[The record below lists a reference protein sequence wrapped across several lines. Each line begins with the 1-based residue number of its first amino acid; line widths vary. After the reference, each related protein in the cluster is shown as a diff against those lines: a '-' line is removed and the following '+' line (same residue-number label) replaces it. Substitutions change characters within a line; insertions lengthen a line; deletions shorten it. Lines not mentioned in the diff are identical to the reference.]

1 MSTETDR
8 DRYYMGLAL
17 NEAKK
22 GLGRTSPNPHVGS
35 VIVKDDQVV
44 GRGYHRRA
52 GTPHAEIHALAAAG
66 AESRGATLYVTLEP
80 CSHTGRTPPCCEA
93 VAKSGVAR
101 VVVGM
106 EDPNPLVQGRGIRY
120 LLERGI
126 AVTSGVLEERC
137 RRLNRPF
144 IKHITT
150 GLPWV
155 VMKAGMSLDGR
166 ITYDGRQ
173 TGWMTG
179 AETSTLVHRLRDRCD
194 AILVGAGTVL
204 VDDPALTT
212 RLPGRQKGRDAHR
225 VILDSRLS
233 IPEQAKVLD
242 GDSPARTFI
251 FCGSDADPV
260 KRARLEEKGIS
271 VHRVDRGVGGGVDL
285 PQVLRRLGEQGI
297 TSILVEGGAK
307 VHGSML
313 SQRLYDY
320 AHLFYAPV
328 FAGDNGMAFQ
338 SGYSSAGRDTAHRL
352 TEVRY
357 RRCGEDMMVSGRL
370 MYR

>member
-1 MSTETDR
+1 MNTEIDQ
-8 DRYYMGLAL
+8 RYMRLAL
-17 NEAKK
+17 AEAKK
-22 GLGRTSPNPHVGS
+22 GLGRTSPNPCVGS
-35 VIVKDDQVV
+35 VIVKNDRVI
-44 GRGYHRRA
+44 GRGYHRKA

-66 AESRGATLYVTLEP
+66 TESRGATLYVTLEP

-106 EDPNPLVQGRGIRY
+106 EDPNPLVQGRGTRY
-120 LLERGI
+120 LLDRGI
-126 AVTSGVLEERC
+126 TVTSGVLEEQC
-137 RRLNRPF
+137 RRLNWPF

-166 ITYDGRQ
+166 ITYNGRQ

-179 AETSTLVHRLRDRCD
+179 NETSAVVHRLRDRYD
-194 AILVGAGTVL
+194 AILVGVGTVV

-212 RLPGRQKGRDAHR
+212 RLPGRKKGRDAHR
-225 VILDSRLS
+225 VILDSGLFIS
-233 IPEQAKVLD
+233 EQAKVLS
-242 GDSPARTFI
+242 GGSTARTFI
-251 FCGSDADPV
+251 FCGAEADPA
-260 KRARLEEKGIS
+260 KCARLEERGVR
-271 VHRVDRGVGGGVDL
+271 VHRVDCEGDGRVEL
-285 PQVLRRLGEQGI
+285 QQVLRQLGEQGI
-297 TSILVEGGAK
+297 SSLLVEGGAK

-313 SQRLYDY
+313 KQRLYDY

-328 FAGDNGMAFQ
+328 FAGENGVAFQ
-338 SGYSSAGRDTAHRL
+338 SGYASSGRDTAHRL
-352 TEVRY
+352 TEVQY